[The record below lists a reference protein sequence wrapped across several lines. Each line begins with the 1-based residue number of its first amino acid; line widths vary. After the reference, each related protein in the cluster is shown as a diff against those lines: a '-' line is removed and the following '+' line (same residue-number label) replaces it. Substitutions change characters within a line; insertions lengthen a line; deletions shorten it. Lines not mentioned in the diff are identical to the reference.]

1 MDTRQALL
9 GGAAAIAL
17 GAGLL
22 VPTNPAKAQTTPGT
36 TVTQSGFKADAAS
49 FAQASAGGRT
59 TCTTTQDTV
68 ANLTVTITP
77 PAGQYVYITGVYLEG
92 SANATGASSATVW
105 SSTNLTGNPA
115 WLTNFTTAAAA
126 NPSGPLLVAEIYPTA
141 LKSTV
146 AGTAVTIVPSATS
159 ASAFLCPKVVGYF
172 NPL

>member
-22 VPTNPAKAQTTPGT
+22 TPNPGKAQTTPGT
-36 TVTQSGFKADAAS
+36 TVTQSGFKADSAT
-49 FAQASAGGRT
+49 FAQQSAGGRT
-59 TCTTTQDTV
+59 TCTTTQDSV

-77 PAGQYVYITGVYLEG
+77 PAGQYAYITGVYIEG
-92 SANATGASSATVW
+92 AANATASTSATIW

-126 NPSGPLLVAEIYPTA
+126 NPSGQLGIAEIYPTG

-146 AGTAVTIVPSATS
+146 AGTAVTIVPGATT
-159 ASAFLCPKVVGYF
+159 ASTFLCPKVVGFF